1 MLFIHLRDFTN
12 LGLLTISVIYLTCT
26 MALGTFSVCL
36 TVFILNLHHR
46 DGEYPVPRLAHVLIL
61 RYLASALLVQARK
74 PKTLAESRKRYY
86 SPDGAAYGRGIRQAS
101 NHVGMVQHIAKPTD
115 NNYSRPVFN
124 GSAGFGERRFA
135 DKTEPLIFE
144 EICIDEV
151 EDFSY
156 EWKELAHV
164 LDRLF
169 FWIVLLSMT
178 ASAMIILTVPL
189 YKEETMIYVN

>member
-1 MLFIHLRDFTN
+1 MLNAYTVF
-12 LGLLTISVIYLTCT
+12 GECYYAISVIYLTCT

-61 RYLASALLVQARK
+61 RYLASILWVQARK
-74 PKTLAESRKRYY
+74 PKTLADRRKRYD
-86 SPDGAAYGRGIRQAS
+86 SPDGAPYGRGIRQAA
-101 NHVGMVQHIAKPTD
+101 NHVGIVQHIAKPTD
-115 NNYSRPVFN
+115 YSRPALN
-124 GSAGFGERRFA
+124 GSAGFGEGRFA

-144 EICIDEV
+144 EICMDEV

-189 YKEETMIYVN
+189 YKEETIIYVN